1 MINAVQNDLN
11 TILGAFTVLNNA
23 AGAGRIF
30 ELYIMTGIAREM
42 QDRGFEVWLQ
52 RSDGTR
58 IIPGDTDRTFIQRGG
73 APSGIASASQGP
85 NNASV
90 IGMRR
95 SQNLDAWEL
104 WNGIQFEGRSGA
116 DHEIDI
122 ALVPATVGAALR
134 ATAFGGSPFGR
145 PRVAIECKDVQSTG
159 APDEMRALVARLY
172 DLSVLFYHQPYLNY
186 PPPPLA
192 IYPGSPL
199 APYIYRAKST
209 YREENQG
216 TFNALARRTNFSG
229 GAQQLTGYYEIQSHG
244 GVTLGSA
251 GYDGLIAAVGAWID
265 GQLP

>member
-1 MINAVQNDLN
+1 MTLIRSSV
-11 TILGAFTVLNNA
+11 AFTVLNNA

-58 IIPGDTDRTFIQRGG
+58 IIPGDADRTFIQRGG
-73 APSGIASASQGP
+73 APSGFASASQGP

-122 ALVPATVGAALR
+122 ALVPL
-134 ATAFGGSPFGR
+134 
-145 PRVAIECKDVQSTG
+145 
-159 APDEMRALVARLY
+159 
-172 DLSVLFYHQPYLNY
+172 
-186 PPPPLA
+186 
-192 IYPGSPL
+192 
-199 APYIYRAKST
+199 
-209 YREENQG
+209 
-216 TFNALARRTNFSG
+216 
-229 GAQQLTGYYEIQSHG
+229 
-244 GVTLGSA
+244 
-251 GYDGLIAAVGAWID
+251 
-265 GQLP
+265 